1 MAGERGWFRSRRG
14 EATTITLVIPFA
26 VLIQAGC
33 DTPPEQGADAAD
45 ASRIEAGSNRASE
58 GAVGARSI
66 LLDADHPRWSEAA
79 PDTFDARFETTAG
92 PFTLRVYRAW
102 APIGAD
108 RFWNLARHG
117 FYDDAR
123 FHRVVPGFITQFGIS
138 GDPEVDAVWYD
149 RGMPDDPVVASNVR
163 GSVAYAFTEPGTRA
177 TQLYVNM
184 VDNVRLDSTGFA
196 PIGRVISGMR
206 ETVDSIYGGYGEGS
220 GGGVRRGN
228 QSPLVEGGNA
238 YIDREYPELDRIL
251 TVTVEERSSS
261 TSRTP

>member
-1 MAGERGWFRSRRG
+1 MVQHRGSFRTRTGRTNPLLRS
-14 EATTITLVIPFA
+14 IVILSA
-26 VLIQAGC
+26 VAAGC
-33 DTPPEQGADAAD
+33 DAGQVRQEAAD
-45 ASRIEAGSNRASE
+45 TPGATSPDRRSASR
-58 GAVGARSI
+58 AV
-66 LLDADHPRWSEAA
+66 LLDPAHPAWSEPA
-79 PDTFDARFETTAG
+79 PDTFDAHFETTAG

-102 APIGAD
+102 APVGAD

-138 GDPEVDAVWYD
+138 GDPEVDAIWYD

-196 PIGRVISGMR
+196 PIGRVIAGM
-206 ETVDSIYGGYGEGS
+206 ESAVDSIFGGYGETS

-228 QSPLVEGGNA
+228 QAPLVEGGNA
-238 YIDREYPELDRIL
+238 YIDREYPRLDRIL
-251 TVTVEERSSS
+251 TVVVEEGGRGAG
-261 TSRTP
+261 

>member
-1 MAGERGWFRSRRG
+1 MADDGGWFRTRLGKAIVIVLS
-14 EATTITLVIPFA
+14 TLVVFA
-26 VLIQAGC
+26 ICSGWDAEEDGGEQALRTGSGSGLG
-33 DTPPEQGADAAD
+33 TAP
-45 ASRIEAGSNRASE
+45 ASVSRE
-58 GAVGARSI
+58 I
-66 LLDADHPRWSEAA
+66 LLDPAHPAWAEAA

-92 PFTLRVYRAW
+92 AFTLRVFRAW
-102 APIGAD
+102 APAGAD

-149 RGMPDDPVVASNVR
+149 RGMPDDPVVRSNVR
-163 GSVAYAFTEPGTRA
+163 GSVAFAFTEPGTRA

-196 PIGRVISGMR
+196 PIGWVISGM
-206 ETVDSIYGGYGEGS
+206 ETTVDSIFGGYGETS

-228 QSPLVEGGNA
+228 QAPLVEGGNA

-251 TVTVEERSSS
+251 SVTVEGRSS
-261 TSRTP
+261 R